1 VGREVATGGGLRQEY
16 LASFFHLEAEPP
28 AMPPGARRSGQRHHS
43 VVIVPNKRSILPTAG
58 LPGVLWIS
66 CT

>member
-1 VGREVATGGGLRQEY
+1 LRQEY